1 MKNCDRIWG
10 KFEENQDDGQ
20 YCWMVFSGL
29 RVDVQ
34 NQKFG
39 CSMFFSIW
47 FFNVACWVL
56 AIVCHMWS
64 SLHMVV
70 DWVVTYFG
78 WLVLFDVVGVV

>member
-20 YCWMVFSGL
+20 YCWMVFSGI

-39 CSMFFSIW
+39 CCMFFL
-47 FFNVACWVL
+47 F
-56 AIVCHMWS
+56 
-64 SLHMVV
+64 SLSCFISEH
-70 DWVVTYFG
+70 G
-78 WLVLFDVVGVV
+78 P